1 MVRENMPR
9 SHKMVAGQKR
19 RPDARPTLYDRMT
32 LWLSS
37 GRRVDGLWVGTY
49 FQRNAEQV
57 MRRVEEA
64 LRLIK
69 TYDQRR
75 YKRLISDVDRVWV
88 RLVPGGLGKY
98 THSLRACELDERF
111 VLAETSPAEM
121 IAATIVHEAT
131 HARLRRCGIGYDE
144 NIRGRVEAV
153 CIRREQAFARK
164 LPNGEHV
171 YELAQ
176 DALAMPPTT
185 WTDTAGRDRDL
196 EGSVQ
201 TLRHLGAPNWV
212 VRALL
217 AARAWRSSIRRRSKT
232 RRQG

>member
-1 MVRENMPR
+1 
-9 SHKMVAGQKR
+9 
-19 RPDARPTLYDRMT
+19 MT

-49 FQRNAEQV
+49 FQKNAEEV

-69 TYDQRR
+69 RYDQRR
-75 YKRLISDVDRVWV
+75 YKRIISDLDRVWV
-88 RLVPGGLGKY
+88 RLVPGALGRY
-98 THSLRACELDERF
+98 VHTHRTCELDERF
-111 VLAETSPAEM
+111 VLAEASLPEV

-131 HARLRRCGIGYDE
+131 HARLWRCGIGYAE

-153 CIRREQAFARK
+153 CFRRELAFARK

-171 YELAQ
+171 REKAL
-176 DALAMPPTT
+176 DSLAMPPAT
-185 WTDTAGRDRDL
+185 WTDTADRDRDL
-196 EGSVQ
+196 EGSVE
-201 TLRHLGAPNWV
+201 TLRYLGAPNWV

-217 AARAWRSSIRRRSKT
+217 AARAWRLSRRSSRT
-232 RRQG
+232 